1 MGANICTTTL
11 LPAQKVKE
19 GHVYSFEPIPIN
31 FTNIERLIRFSHKK
45 NNQGER
51 VYSPK
56 TTAHKFQ

>member
-1 MGANICTTTL
+1 MSANIGAKTF
-11 LPAQKVKE
+11 LPAQKVKSE
-19 GHVYSFEPIPIN
+19 HGYSFEPIPIN